1 MPRKRWTIGV
11 VGVARWKGKT
21 FNAEKQTTTTF
32 LGRRKRIVYKTNLQT
47 WYGMRR
53 LYNDV
58 KETNQTVAV
67 IHTAFEDKPST
78 VALVQTKE
86 GMSLIEKLEYAYRW
100 TQNIMDSW
108 SLKMPMDG
116 NDDVTVMGEI
126 VDGMGLRSTSVGDQ
140 ILVGTE
146 KYVVAP
152 MGFTTLD
159 GEPV

>member
-1 MPRKRWTIGV
+1 MMP
-11 VGVARWKGKT
+11 
-21 FNAEKQTTTTF
+21 
-32 LGRRKRIVYKTNLQT
+32 
-47 WYGMRR
+47 
-53 LYNDV
+53 

-116 NDDVTVMGEI
+116 NDDVTVMGELT
-126 VDGMGLRSTSVGDQ
+126 VDENGQKWGLRSTSVGDQ

-152 MGFTTLD
+152 FGFKTLD

>member
-1 MPRKRWTIGV
+1 MP
-11 VGVARWKGKT
+11 
-21 FNAEKQTTTTF
+21 
-32 LGRRKRIVYKTNLQT
+32 
-47 WYGMRR
+47 
-53 LYNDV
+53 

-78 VALVQTKE
+78 VALVHTKE
-86 GMSLIEKLEYAYRW
+86 GMSLTEKLEYAYRW

-108 SLKMPMDG
+108 SLKEPMDN

>member
-1 MPRKRWTIGV
+1 MMPNNTS
-11 VGVARWKGKT
+11 
-21 FNAEKQTTTTF
+21 
-32 LGRRKRIVYKTNLQT
+32 
-47 WYGMRR
+47 
-53 LYNDV
+53 
-58 KETNQTVAV
+58 QTVAV

-78 VALVQTKE
+78 VALVHTKE

-108 SLKMPMDG
+108 SLKLPMDG
-116 NDDVTVMGEI
+116 NDDVTVMGELT
-126 VDGMGLRSTSVGDQ
+126 VDENGEKWGLRSTSVGDQ

-152 MGFTTLD
+152 FGFKTLD

>member
-1 MPRKRWTIGV
+1 MMP
-11 VGVARWKGKT
+11 
-21 FNAEKQTTTTF
+21 
-32 LGRRKRIVYKTNLQT
+32 
-47 WYGMRR
+47 
-53 LYNDV
+53 

-78 VALVQTKE
+78 VALVHTKE
-86 GMSLIEKLEYAYRW
+86 GMTLSQKLEYAYRW

-108 SLKMPMDG
+108 SLKLPMDA

-126 VDGMGLRSTSVGDQ
+126 VDGMGLRSTSMGDQ